1 MRFEVIEWHDSST
14 DIPELHQENI
24 MGVSFT
30 LSDPLLVMTAD
41 GLTVSQYVTVPDGSV
56 KDAWFDYSRNERV
69 KVIKWAKPNADSVTQ
84 VTMAAKILLD
94 AYMTDQDFR
103 KGFDASV
110 GSALKDM
117 KILLHI
123 GDDDIRPIAK
133 YIGERIFDIG

>member
-56 KDAWFDYSRNERV
+56 EDAWFDSRREKV
-69 KVIKWAKPNADSVTQ
+69 KVLKWAKLNADSVTQ

-94 AYMTDQDFR
+94 AYMTDQDFQ
-103 KGFDASV
+103 KAFDASV

-117 KILLHI
+117 HI
-123 GDDDIRPIAK
+123 RDDDISPMAK
-133 YIGERIFDIG
+133 HIGERIFDIG

>member
-1 MRFEVIEWHDSST
+1 MRFEVIEWHDSSA
-14 DIPELHQENI
+14 DIPGLHQENI

-56 KDAWFDYSRNERV
+56 EDAWFDSRREKV
-69 KVIKWAKPNADSVTQ
+69 KVLKWAKLNADSVTQ
-84 VTMAAKILLD
+84 IAMAAKILLD

-103 KGFDASV
+103 EAFDASV

-117 KILLHI
+117 NMK
-123 GDDDIRPIAK
+123 DDDIGPIAK
-133 YIGERIFDIG
+133 HIGERIFDIG

>member
-56 KDAWFDYSRNERV
+56 ENAWFDSRREKV
-69 KVIKWAKPNADSVTQ
+69 KVLKWAKLNADSVTQ

-103 KGFDASV
+103 EAFDASV

-117 KILLHI
+117 HI
-123 GDDDIRPIAK
+123 RDDDISPMAK
-133 YIGERIFDIG
+133 HIGERIFDIG

>member
-56 KDAWFDYSRNERV
+56 EDAWFDSRREKV
-69 KVIKWAKPNADSVTQ
+69 KVLKWAKLNADSVTQ

-94 AYMTDQDFR
+94 AYMTDQDFQ
-103 KGFDASV
+103 KAFDASV

-123 GDDDIRPIAK
+123 GDDEISPIAK
-133 YIGERIFDIG
+133 HIGERIFDIG

>member
-56 KDAWFDYSRNERV
+56 EDAWFDSRREKV
-69 KVIKWAKPNADSVTQ
+69 KVLKWAKLNADSVTQ

-94 AYMTDQDFR
+94 AYMTDTDFQ
-103 KGFDASV
+103 KAFDASV

-117 KILLHI
+117 HI
-123 GDDDIRPIAK
+123 RDDDISPMAK
-133 YIGERIFDIG
+133 HIGERIFDIG

>member
-41 GLTVSQYVTVPDGSV
+41 GLTVAQYVTSV
-56 KDAWFDYSRNERV
+56 EDAWFDSRREKV
-69 KVIKWAKPNADSVTQ
+69 KVLKWAKLNADSVTQ

-94 AYMTDQDFR
+94 AYMTDQDFQ
-103 KGFDASV
+103 KAFDASV

>member
-1 MRFEVIEWHDSST
+1 MRFEVIEWHDSSA

-56 KDAWFDYSRNERV
+56 EDAWFDSRREKV
-69 KVIKWAKPNADSVTQ
+69 KVIKWAKLNADSVTQ

-94 AYMTDQDFR
+94 AYMTDQDFQ
-103 KGFDASV
+103 KAFDVSV

-117 KILLHI
+117 HI
-123 GDDDIRPIAK
+123 RDDDIRPIAK
-133 YIGERIFDIG
+133 HIGERIFDIG

>member
-56 KDAWFDYSRNERV
+56 EDAWFDSRREKI
-69 KVIKWAKPNADSVTQ
+69 KVIKWAKLNADSVTQ

-94 AYMTDQDFR
+94 AYMTDQDFQ
-103 KGFDASV
+103 KAFDASV

>member
-1 MRFEVIEWHDSST
+1 MMFEVIEWHDSST

-56 KDAWFDYSRNERV
+56 EDAWFDSRREKV
-69 KVIKWAKPNADSVTQ
+69 KVLKWAKLNADSVTQ

-103 KGFDASV
+103 KAFDASV

-117 KILLHI
+117 HI
-123 GDDDIRPIAK
+123 RDDDIRPIAK
-133 YIGERIFDIG
+133 HIGERIFDIG

>member
-56 KDAWFDYSRNERV
+56 ENAWFDSRREKV
-69 KVIKWAKPNADSVTQ
+69 KVLKWAKLNADSVTQ

-94 AYMTDQDFR
+94 AYMTDTDFR
-103 KGFDASV
+103 EAFDASV

>member
-30 LSDPLLVMTAD
+30 LSGPLLVMTAD

-56 KDAWFDYSRNERV
+56 EDAWFDSRREKV
-69 KVIKWAKPNADSVTQ
+69 KVLKWAKLNADSVTQ

-103 KGFDASV
+103 KAFDASV

-117 KILLHI
+117 HI
-123 GDDDIRPIAK
+123 RDDDISPIAK
-133 YIGERIFDIG
+133 HIGERIFDIG

>member
-56 KDAWFDYSRNERV
+56 EDAWFDSRREKV
-69 KVIKWAKPNADSVTQ
+69 KVLKWAKLNADSVTQ

-103 KGFDASV
+103 KAFDASV

-117 KILLHI
+117 HI
-123 GDDDIRPIAK
+123 RDDDISPIAK
-133 YIGERIFDIG
+133 HIGERIFDIG

>member
-30 LSDPLLVMTAD
+30 LSDPLLVMTTD

-56 KDAWFDYSRNERV
+56 EGAWFDSRREKV
-69 KVIKWAKPNADSVTQ
+69 KALKWAKLNADSVTQ

-103 KGFDASV
+103 KAFDASV

-117 KILLHI
+117 HI
-123 GDDDIRPIAK
+123 RDDEISPIAK
-133 YIGERIFDIG
+133 HIGERIFDIG

>member
-56 KDAWFDYSRNERV
+56 EDAWFDSRRENV
-69 KVIKWAKPNADSVTQ
+69 KVLKWAKLNADSVTQ

-103 KGFDASV
+103 EAFDASV

-117 KILLHI
+117 HI
-123 GDDDIRPIAK
+123 RDDDIRPIAK
-133 YIGERIFDIG
+133 HIGERIFDIG

>member
-56 KDAWFDYSRNERV
+56 EDAWFDSRREKV
-69 KVIKWAKPNADSVTQ
+69 KVLKWAKLNADSVTQ

-103 KGFDASV
+103 EAFDASV

-117 KILLHI
+117 HI
-123 GDDDIRPIAK
+123 RDDDIRPIAK
-133 YIGERIFDIG
+133 HIGERIFDIG